1 MALVQYS
8 GVFGYP
14 AWGGLAGKAGIV
26 LGYVAA
32 QYALARALLY
42 VKTRARW
49 KKASW
54 PIWTALALTVGPL
67 AWAKARLGAQ
77 QPLPLFAFAGLSYVT
92 FRVIDVLVSIHD
104 GLVKAV
110 PTGQFFAFTLFFPTL
125 SAGPIDRW
133 RRFGTDWNRD
143 RPRREVWTDLDDAVR
158 HVAEGFAYKFILAHV
173 VKVYWLDP
181 VPPAPTFLHTVNYM
195 YAYSAYLFFD
205 FAGYSAF
212 AVGLSCVLGVR
223 PPGELPPAVSLPRHQ
238 GPFGA
243 RWAHLPFVLV
253 PGFCLHAF
261 FADGN
266 QAQVVQEPVPR
277 RLRGATW

>member
-1 MALVQYS
+1 MVPYANFLYFSLAGLYVLLPTLLARLSRAVTPPRVARTCILGGSVLMALVQYS
-8 GVFGYP
+8 GFFGYP

-26 LGYVAA
+26 LGYAAA

-42 VKTRARW
+42 VKTQARW

-110 PTGQFFAFTLFFPTL
+110 PAGQFFAFTLFFPTL

-143 RPRREVWTDLDDAVR
+143 RPRREDLDRSGRRRAARGGGV
-158 HVAEGFAYKFILAHV
+158 
-173 VKVYWLDP
+173 
-181 VPPAPTFLHTVNYM
+181 
-195 YAYSAYLFFD
+195 
-205 FAGYSAF
+205 
-212 AVGLSCVLGVR
+212 CV
-223 PPGELPPAVSLPRHQ
+223 
-238 GPFGA
+238 
-243 RWAHLPFVLV
+243 
-253 PGFCLHAF
+253 
-261 FADGN
+261 
-266 QAQVVQEPVPR
+266 
-277 RLRGATW
+277 